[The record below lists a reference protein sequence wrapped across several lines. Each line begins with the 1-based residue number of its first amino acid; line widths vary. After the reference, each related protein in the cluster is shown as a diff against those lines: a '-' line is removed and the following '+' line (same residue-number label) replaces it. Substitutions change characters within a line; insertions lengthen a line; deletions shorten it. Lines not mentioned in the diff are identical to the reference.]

1 LSNAFL
7 GGDVETGKAFLRD
20 YLNGT
25 ESITDVAR
33 ELQINEKSLRRAA
46 LEENISVVP
55 TWKWLLTF

>member
-1 LSNAFL
+1 M
-7 GGDVETGKAFLRD
+7 ETGKAFLRD